1 MMGGFSFRTGGLKA
15 KLVLGGCLMAMIPVI
30 VLGAV
35 AVFNAKTSMEKATD
49 EQIVM
54 ISKSIADMVD
64 GVLTSESSAI
74 AMQSRRAAVIQAVRD
89 KNAGDTAKADLLQQD
104 LSGLQAIT
112 EGRYEGIVVTGRDGV
127 VIADNLKGASKGL
140 NLADREYTKKVLQGQ
155 SSLNQVDISKR
166 SNAPILTLAHPV
178 KDENGQVIGMVAGIL
193 NVPYLAAKINEIKLG
208 KSGYAF
214 VANKEGT
221 IIVYPDAKQ
230 VLKMSII
237 QPGAEEMAKKAMA
250 GETGVQRLTLRG
262 VEKYSGFAPVKLNGW
277 SVMTTVP
284 VDEMLAS
291 VNSTRTI
298 IIGGVLFF
306 ALIAAVVA
314 YLFARAIAVPIQ
326 NAADRLS
333 TGANEITSASG
344 EVATASQSLA
354 EGTSEQAA
362 AIEETSSSL
371 EEMSSMTQQNAD
383 NANAANKLTEEA
395 KNVMD
400 RANGTMKNLT
410 LSMDEISKAS
420 DETSK
425 IVKTID
431 EIAFQTNL
439 LALNAAVEAA
449 RAGEAG
455 AGFAVVAE
463 EVRNLAIRAAEA
475 AKNTSGLIEDTIKKI
490 KGGSDL
496 VAQTNA
502 DFSLVAESARK
513 SAELMSEIAAAS
525 AEQAQGIGQVTKAVH
540 EMDKVVQRNAA
551 NAEESASASEEMNAQ
566 AATMQEV
573 VRELVAVVGGSGS
586 GRAVVAAAGPA
597 AGTGM
602 KMTAAAPSHAV
613 VSKKA
618 VSERL
623 IPFEGRDGETF

>member
-1 MMGGFSFRTGGLKA
+1 MFGGFSFKAGGLKA

-74 AMQSRRAAVIQAVRD
+74 TMLAQREAVIQAVKD
-89 KNAGDTAKADLLQQD
+89 KNAGDAAKAESLQREMNR
-104 LSGLQAIT
+104 LQAVA
-112 EGRYEGIVVTGRDGV
+112 EGRYEGIVVTGRDGI

-140 NLADREYTKKVLQGQ
+140 NLADREYTKKALQGQ

-178 KDENGQVIGMVAGIL
+178 KDENGQTVGMVAGIL

-230 VLKMSII
+230 VLKMSIV

-314 YLFARAIAVPIQ
+314 YLFARAIAVPIK

-333 TGANEITSASG
+333 SGADEITSASG

-410 LSMDEISKAS
+410 LSMDDISKAS

-496 VAQTNA
+496 VAQTNV
-502 DFSLVAESARK
+502 DFSLVAEAARK

-566 AATMQEV
+566 ASTMQEV

-586 GRAVVAAAGPA
+586 GGTMVSAARPA

-602 KMTAAAPSHAV
+602 KMPAVPSPAA

-623 IPFEGRDGETF
+623 IPFEGRDGDTF